1 MTATSTKWYEENG
14 RYEIII
20 AGGKAVNLPSKDHKL
35 VLRADDVAH
44 GLQHDLDDQGIA
56 KTAREEKKRARDARQ
71 KEEENARMMKLYR
84 EQVLKEA
91 PGPELVKISG
101 IMPAAA
107 PKPAPKTAD
116 VSDEVG
122 SFGD

>member
-1 MTATSTKWYEENG
+1 MTSRTS
-14 RYEIII
+14 
-20 AGGKAVNLPSKDHKL
+20 APA
-35 VLRADDVAH
+35 
-44 GLQHDLDDQGIA
+44 HDLDVDQGIA

-101 IMPAAA
+101 IMPAPA
-107 PKPAPKTAD
+107 PAPKAAE
-116 VSDEVG
+116 VGDEVG